1 MSNSSLKITKWGNSQ
16 GIRLPM
22 AVMELLSLKTGDE
35 LQMTVESNS
44 ITLTPNKKR
53 RMSIAERFAN
63 YEGPTQQKEIWSDE
77 VVGKEVF

>member
-63 YEGPTQQKEIWSDE
+63 YEGPTQQEEIWSDE
-77 VVGKEVF
+77 VVGKEEI

>member
-35 LQMTVESNS
+35 LHLHQTRKDVC
-44 ITLTPNKKR
+44 LLPNVLPIMKAQHSKKKYGL
-53 RMSIAERFAN
+53 M
-63 YEGPTQQKEIWSDE
+63 K
-77 VVGKEVF
+77 

>member
-16 GIRLPM
+16 GIRLPI

-63 YEGPTQQKEIWSDE
+63 YEGPTQQEEIWSDE
-77 VVGKEVF
+77 VVGK

>member
-35 LQMTVESNS
+35 LQMKVENNS

-63 YEGPTQQKEIWSDE
+63 YEGPTQQEEIWSDE
-77 VVGKEVF
+77 VVGKEEI

>member
-35 LQMTVESNS
+35 LQMKVENNS

-63 YEGPTQQKEIWSDE
+63 YEGPTQQEEIWSDE

>member
-44 ITLTPNKKR
+44 ITLTPNKNR

-63 YEGPTQQKEIWSDE
+63 YEGPTQQEEIWSDE
-77 VVGKEVF
+77 VFGKEEI

>member
-22 AVMELLSLKTGDE
+22 AVMELMSLKTGDE

-63 YEGPTQQKEIWSDE
+63 YEGPTQQEEIWSDE

>member
-1 MSNSSLKITKWGNSQ
+1 MSNSRLKITKWGNSQ

-63 YEGPTQQKEIWSDE
+63 YEGPTQQEEIWSDE

>member
-53 RMSIAERFAN
+53 RMSITERFAN
-63 YEGPTQQKEIWSDE
+63 YEGPTQQEEIWSDE

>member
-63 YEGPTQQKEIWSDE
+63 YEGPTQQEEIWSDE
-77 VVGKEVF
+77 VVGKEAF

>member
-35 LQMTVESNS
+35 LQMIVENNS

-63 YEGPTQQKEIWSDE
+63 YEGPTQQEEIWSDE

>member
-35 LQMTVESNS
+35 LQMTVENNS

-63 YEGPTQQKEIWSDE
+63 YEGPTKQEEIWPDE
-77 VVGKEVF
+77 VVGKEEI

>member
-35 LQMTVESNS
+35 LQMKVESNS

-63 YEGPTQQKEIWSDE
+63 YEGPTQQEEIWSDE

>member
-63 YEGPTQQKEIWSDE
+63 YEGQTQQEEIWSDE

>member
-53 RMSIAERFAN
+53 RVSIAERFAN
-63 YEGPTQQKEIWSDE
+63 YEGPTQQEEIWSDE

>member
-53 RMSIAERFAN
+53 RMSIAKRFAN
-63 YEGPTQQKEIWSDE
+63 YEGPTQQEEIWSDE

>member
-63 YEGPTQQKEIWSDE
+63 YEGPTQQEEIWSDE

>member
-35 LQMTVESNS
+35 LQMKVENNS

-63 YEGPTQQKEIWSDE
+63 YEGPTQQEEIWSDE
-77 VVGKEVF
+77 VVGKEAF